1 MKVEVKT
8 AENTRRD
15 KGTCNYTVQLHIQ
28 WHVKKDI
35 YNWLIITSTM
45 KTTTRDGIFHYMF
58 VIPFTCFL
66 KNKFVSTFGI
76 LC

>member
-28 WHVKKDI
+28 WHEKKI
-35 YNWLIITSTM
+35 YITGS
-45 KTTTRDGIFHYMF
+45 
-58 VIPFTCFL
+58 L
-66 KNKFVSTFGI
+66 
-76 LC
+76 